1 MMGLGLG
8 FGLFHFVWM
17 FMFWVAVIAL
27 AIWLVSLLFPA
38 AKGQNENNN
47 ATLSAL
53 EILKTRYAQGE
64 LTVEQYQ
71 EMLQTIR
78 QYS

>member
-17 FMFWVAVIAL
+17 FLFWVGLIAL
-27 AIWLVSLLFPA
+27 AIWLVSLLFPVT
-38 AKGQNENNN
+38 KEQNGNNN
-47 ATLSAL
+47 QPLPAL

-64 LTVEQYQ
+64 LTTEQYQ
-71 EMLQTIR
+71 EMLQNIR
-78 QYS
+78 QYP

>member
-17 FMFWVAVIAL
+17 LLFWVVIIAL

-38 AKGQNENNN
+38 TKRQNENNN
-47 ATLSAL
+47 SPLSAL
-53 EILKTRYAQGE
+53 EILKIRYAQGE
-64 LTVEQYQ
+64 LTAEQYQ
-71 EMLQTIR
+71 EMLQNIR
-78 QYS
+78 

>member
-1 MMGLGLG
+1 MMGLG

-17 FMFWVAVIAL
+17 FLLWVGLIAL

-38 AKGQNENNN
+38 TKAQNGNNN
-47 ATLSAL
+47 PPLSAL

-64 LTVEQYQ
+64 LTAEQYQ
-71 EMLQTIR
+71 EMLQDIR